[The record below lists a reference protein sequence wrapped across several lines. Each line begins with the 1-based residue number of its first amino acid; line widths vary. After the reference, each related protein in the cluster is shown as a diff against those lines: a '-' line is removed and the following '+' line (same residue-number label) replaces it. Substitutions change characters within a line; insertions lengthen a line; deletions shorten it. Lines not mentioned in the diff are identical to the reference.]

1 MFQNNG
7 SILDLIDADHTFV
20 DQALA
25 DHYGFRWDPDKN
37 VDPDI
42 SDDRAWQRVDG
53 IRLKGRGGV
62 LGMATFLASQSG
74 ASRTSPILRG
84 NWIYE
89 TLLGEHLPRPP
100 ADVPLLPEVVPAG
113 LTSRQLIEK
122 HSSVEACAKCHAHID
137 PFGFALEDY
146 DALGQLR
153 EADVD
158 TKAKLLDGRVLDGA
172 QGLRNYLIEIRRDD
186 LVVRQFCRK
195 LIGFAPWPRG
205 VVVGRAFAGSDAAS
219 IEGS

>member
-1 MFQNNG
+1 
-7 SILDLIDADHTFV
+7 
-20 DQALA
+20 
-25 DHYGFRWDPDKN
+25 
-37 VDPDI
+37 
-42 SDDRAWQRVDG
+42 
-53 IRLKGRGGV
+53 
-62 LGMATFLASQSG
+62 MATFLASQSG

-100 ADVPLLPEVVPAG
+100 ADVPLLPEEVPDG
-113 LTSRQLIEK
+113 LTSRQLIEQ

-186 LVVRQFCRK
+186 LVRQFCRK
-195 LIGFAPWPRG
+195 LVGFAL
-205 VVVGRAFAGSDAAS
+205 GREVLLSDEPLLDQMQQALKAADYRFEIAVEKI
-219 IEGS
+219 IESPQSVSYTHLTLPTICSV